1 MTALFT
7 FLLLLAQAPPP
18 GLDQIRADANLEH
31 RAKTAVDFAAVAEE
45 NAEAAYSKGD
55 MAALTAELNNMVTGV
70 EIAQQA
76 LEQTGK
82 SALHHPGPFKS
93 AELRTEEV
101 LVRLDDLERRMDSG
115 ERGVLQGPKN
125 KVQEI
130 HDAWFEAIMG
140 KKKEVG
146 G

>member
-1 MTALFT
+1 MTTLFT
-7 FLLLLAQAPPP
+7 LFLLLAQAPPP
-18 GLDQIRADANLEH
+18 GLDQIRADSNPEH
-31 RAKTAVDFAAVAEE
+31 RAKTAVEFAAAAEK

-55 MAALTAELNNMVTGV
+55 MAAMTAELKNMVTGV

-93 AELRTEEV
+93 GELRTEEI

-115 ERGVLQGPKN
+115 ERSILEGPKMR
-125 KVQEI
+125 VQEI
-130 HDAWFEAIMG
+130 HDAWFEGIMG
-140 KKKEVG
+140 KKKR
-146 G
+146 